1 MENSRPIP
9 GKTLDVAIT
18 VNGQAVKQQLEAR
31 MTLADFLRYELG
43 LTGTH
48 VGCEQGVCG
57 ACTVLVDG
65 VATRSCILYAVQVD
79 GRDVVTVEGLTN
91 SPNLHPLQRL
101 FGVHGALQCGFCT
114 PGFLLCTMDLL
125 RRSRAPN
132 ETQIRQALSGNL
144 CRCTGYQPI
153 VDAVVE
159 AVTELHEADKTQG
172 EISAAKDAWRI

>member
-65 VATRSCILYAVQVD
+65 VATRSCILYAVQAD

-114 PGFLLCTMDLL
+114 PGILMSMKAFLEENPNP
-125 RRSRAPN
+125 SR
-132 ETQIRQALSGNL
+132 EEVRDALSGNL
-144 CRCTGYQPI
+144 CRCTGYHDI
-153 VDAVVE
+153 VDSVMAAAGSE
-159 AVTELHEADKTQG
+159 ATTNE
-172 EISAAKDAWRI
+172 